1 MNHRSE
7 GNRVVSFFHHF
18 LQIIRDYIF
27 NRLETPRESYR
38 HRIYNDLN
46 KLYEYIRK
54 GDVVLVEGRSEMSTI
69 IKLFSKSHWSH
80 VAFYVGDKLIKE
92 DHPFRDRYLDEF
104 GSDANH
110 LVVEAFTGKGV
121 IASPLRKYRDYNIRV
136 CRPYGILPKDLKTVI
151 EKVISN
157 LGKHYDEQ
165 NIIDIALMLLP
176 FRLNPFKRHAVNAC
190 LGKCNDFQVICSG
203 MIAQSFQHIGYPIVP
218 AFKTSGEEDKD
229 FQKNPFGSE
238 LIMRHFSQIM
248 PRDFDLSPNFQI
260 IKFNIIET
268 GEFDYKSLHWRPKIE

>member
-1 MNHRSE
+1 M
-7 GNRVVSFFHHF
+7 FFLHHF
-18 LQIIRDYIF
+18 LQIIRNFIF
-27 NRLETPRESYR
+27 NRLETPREFYQ

-46 KLYEYIRK
+46 KLYKYIRK

-69 IKLFSKSHWSH
+69 IKLFSRSHWSH
-80 VAFYVGDKLIKE
+80 VAFYVGDELIKE
-92 DHPFRDRYLDEF
+92 SLSFRNRFLDEF

-110 LVVEAFTGKGV
+110 LVIEAFAGKGV
-121 IASPLRKYRDYNIRV
+121 IASPLRKYQDYNIRV
-136 CRPYGILPKDLKTVI
+136 CRPYGILYEDLRAVI
-151 EKVISN
+151 EKVIRN

-165 NIIDIALMLLP
+165 NIIDLAVMLLP
-176 FRLNPFKRHAVNAC
+176 FRLNPFKRQAVNAC

-218 AFKTSGEEDKD
+218 AFRPFGEEDKD
-229 FQKNPFGSE
+229 FEKNPFGSE

-268 GEFDYKSLHWRPKIE
+268 GKFDYRSLQWHKN